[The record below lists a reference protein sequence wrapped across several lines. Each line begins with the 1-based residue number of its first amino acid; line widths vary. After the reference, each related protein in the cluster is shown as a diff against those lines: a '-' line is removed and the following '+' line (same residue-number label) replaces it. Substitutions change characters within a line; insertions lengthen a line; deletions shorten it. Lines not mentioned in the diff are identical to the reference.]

1 MNLLTLEQLTEIVEN
16 TKHDLFRIETLPS
29 YDTAMTTGDRRCS
42 PRLASCNSRPAT
54 GHWSM
59 AATS

>member
-54 GHWSM
+54 GH
-59 AATS
+59 